1 MSFKYPV
8 ASRIAKQMLHDST
21 VQRTVM
27 MNNSIVTRLCKIFF
41 KKTIVKR
48 VIIKLLSYKI
58 SITNTTNKLGHLT
71 GIS

>member
-1 MSFKYPV
+1 MNFKYPV
-8 ASRIAKQMLHDST
+8 ASRIAKQMLHDCT

-27 MNNSIVTRLCKIFF
+27 MNNSIATRLCKYSF

-48 VIIKLLSYKI
+48 VIITLLSSKI